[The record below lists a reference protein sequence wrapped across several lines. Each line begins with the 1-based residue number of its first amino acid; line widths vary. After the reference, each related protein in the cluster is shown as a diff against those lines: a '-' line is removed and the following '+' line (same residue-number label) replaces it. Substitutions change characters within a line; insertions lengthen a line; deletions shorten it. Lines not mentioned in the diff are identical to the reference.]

1 MDMENSVV
9 ITRGRER
16 EGRWSIVEGRL
27 MVIDGDL
34 TQGSGHT
41 MPCTDVECCRIVH
54 LQPL

>member
-1 MDMENSVV
+1 MENSVM
-9 ITRGRER
+9 ITGGRER